1 MFCSSGMIGLTE
13 NPDALRKWMLA
24 GPELASLVSHFEAV
38 FRFGSEN
45 EEKDHQSVS
54 ALAHKNFNRDVRNMM
69 SVFEEAGSPFQED
82 TADLICVDTRRVA
95 SAEVVKTHDHSDV
108 RFKTIPRFCWR
119 TIGESFD
126 SYQRSN

>member
-45 EEKDHQSVS
+45 EEKGHHSVS

-69 SVFEEAGSPFQED
+69 SVFEEAGNPFQED
-82 TADLICVDTRRVA
+82 TADLFCVDTRRVA
-95 SAEVVKTHDHSDV
+95 SAEVVKTVMTIQTSGLKQYHDLLKND
-108 RFKTIPRFCWR
+108 W
-119 TIGESFD
+119 
-126 SYQRSN
+126 